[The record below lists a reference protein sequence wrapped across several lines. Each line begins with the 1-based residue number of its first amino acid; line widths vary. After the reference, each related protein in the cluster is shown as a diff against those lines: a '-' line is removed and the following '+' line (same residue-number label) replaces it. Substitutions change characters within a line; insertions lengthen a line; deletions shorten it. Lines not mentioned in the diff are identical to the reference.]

1 MSSTDSKNSYKK
13 RSKESSENRIR
24 NQYAKDSSIS
34 ERKSENSSISSK
46 RSNSTLKNYKDS
58 KYSDENVIEIDDIFI
73 NKVKKYKEL
82 QHKKKIIA
90 DANKKNNQDIN
101 LLKESIMDYMKSKGF
116 NEVFH
121 KNGKLKLT
129 TSKRTSAITKDI
141 LRDSFTEYLKSEK
154 KLMNYLI

>member
-1 MSSTDSKNSYKK
+1 M
-13 RSKESSENRIR
+13 
-24 NQYAKDSSIS
+24 
-34 ERKSENSSISSK
+34 
-46 RSNSTLKNYKDS
+46 
-58 KYSDENVIEIDDIFI
+58 
-73 NKVKKYKEL
+73 

-154 KLMNYLI
+154 KTDELFDLINSKRSIIESESLRQLKN